1 MIILDVK
8 AIEKALKDIN
18 FTDYSYANYRYVQ
31 KIGNYYGMSKKSP
44 QIGQYENINAALL
57 ELAQSGRVK
66 EIYENDRITPP
77 VQ

>member
-1 MIILDVK
+1 LK
-8 AIEKALKDIN
+8 SIEKALKDIN
-18 FTDYSYANYRYVQ
+18 FTDYSYANYKYVQ

-44 QIGQYENINAALL
+44 KIGQYKILNAALL

-66 EIYENDRITPP
+66 KIYENYRITPP